1 MKRCDLHIH
10 TVQSISDWEFT
21 FDKDILVDYVS
32 KTGLDVI
39 AITNHN
45 QFDYAQ
51 FLEIKECLPNIT
63 VLPGIEVDLEKGHIL
78 VISNGD
84 DGSLYDFNA
93 KCVEVK
99 KRIQTPNDYITIET
113 FNRIFTDLGNYLLIP
128 HYDKAPQLPKEVIA
142 ALGGNIVAGEVSSVK
157 KFIYMKK
164 EAAETLSPVLFS
176 DFRIRKGVSPDDYP
190 VNHTYLDVNDVN
202 VSALK
207 LCLMDKGK
215 VWLTAEKG
223 VK

>member
-63 VLPGIEVDLEKGHIL
+63 VLPGIEVDLEK
-78 VISNGD
+78 D
-84 DGSLYDFNA
+84 TYWLYPMVTMVVFM
-93 KCVEVK
+93 
-99 KRIQTPNDYITIET
+99 T
-113 FNRIFTDLGNYLLIP
+113 
-128 HYDKAPQLPKEVIA
+128 
-142 ALGGNIVAGEVSSVK
+142 S
-157 KFIYMKK
+157 
-164 EAAETLSPVLFS
+164 TLSV
-176 DFRIRKGVSPDDYP
+176 
-190 VNHTYLDVNDVN
+190 
-202 VSALK
+202 
-207 LCLMDKGK
+207 
-215 VWLTAEKG
+215 
-223 VK
+223 